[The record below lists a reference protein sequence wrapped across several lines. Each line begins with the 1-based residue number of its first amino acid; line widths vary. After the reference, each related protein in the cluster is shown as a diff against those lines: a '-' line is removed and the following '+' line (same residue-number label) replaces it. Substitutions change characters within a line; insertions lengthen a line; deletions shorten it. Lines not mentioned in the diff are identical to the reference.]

1 MDVADMRIDLPQ
13 CNLKT
18 CRYCFDHNCTNKI
31 EYDRCEYQLLRS
43 YIYFTDNEVAL
54 KEHSADAKRITEAVE
69 KTQKYLRK

>member
-1 MDVADMRIDLPQ
+1 MRIDLPT

-43 YIYFTDNEVAL
+43 YIYFINDKESL
-54 KEHSADAKRITEAVE
+54 KEHKADANRIAEAVE
-69 KTQKYLRK
+69 RTKKYVRE